1 MIAQISVTH
10 AEQVESWLQPTHK
23 GCRYES
29 GREVRQ
35 NADKGRR
42 VRRTGV
48 GSGGYAGDLT
58 PQLFMWGYTYV
69 YPLEYLIPSHANCMQ
84 HVLRCWEKQSDG
96 SEYKKTLQ
104 RTPLWDLAALP
115 QTPWLVRRGLLPPPQ
130 NPIPHYV
137 FLCSYTITMFSLEPH
152 PPLSALRASPLLP
165 HSKISSDVVGSSYA
179 DVRNTQL
186 GSKISIQAHFKAV
199 CTSTTQHSLL
209 NRPILRFYSPTSV
222 DATADR
228 QIPDRIF
235 GPFLPV

>member
-35 NADKGRR
+35 NAEKGRR

-104 RTPLWDLAALP
+104 RTPLRDLAALP
-115 QTPWLVRRGLLPPPQ
+115 QTPQLVRRGLLPPPQ
-130 NPIPHYV
+130 NPIPHSRP
-137 FLCSYTITMFSLEPH
+137 FGPRLSY
-152 PPLSALRASPLLP
+152 P

-186 GSKISIQAHFKAV
+186 GSKHTSKLSVRVRRSIA
-199 CTSTTQHSLL
+199 
-209 NRPILRFYSPTSV
+209 Y
-222 DATADR
+222 
-228 QIPDRIF
+228 
-235 GPFLPV
+235 